1 MNILLHK
8 CISRRKI
15 CVRRYETDDDDDD
28 DDAKDVYGRCDD
40 GNGMITAYGNV
51 YIIPV
56 FKTILKFL
64 LCPYGQMSLYFVWLV
79 MGRHYDTDI
88 VYR

>member
-1 MNILLHK
+1 MG
-8 CISRRKI
+8 
-15 CVRRYETDDDDDD
+15 RYDDD

-64 LCPYGQMSLYFVWLV
+64 LCPYGQMSSYTLCGLLWGGTV
-79 MGRHYDTDI
+79 TQI
-88 VYR
+88 